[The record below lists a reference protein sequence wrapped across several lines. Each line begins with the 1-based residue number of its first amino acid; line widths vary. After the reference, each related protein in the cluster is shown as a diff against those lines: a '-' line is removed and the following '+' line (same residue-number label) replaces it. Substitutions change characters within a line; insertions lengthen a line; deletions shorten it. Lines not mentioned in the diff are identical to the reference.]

1 MPQPGINHRALGVIF
16 LVLFIDLMGFSIIFP
31 LFPDMLEY
39 YMAKAPEG
47 GVLHSLIGWLEA
59 HTSQDL
65 DKSFLVAVLF
75 GGILGSLYSLLQFVF
90 SPIWGKLSDRLGR
103 RRVLI
108 ITQTGTALSYLGW
121 IFSGE
126 LWLLLVTRAL
136 AGVMSGNIAVATAAI
151 SDVTDQKNR
160 AKGMA
165 YVGIAFAAGFLLGPA
180 IGGISA
186 QWNWLAA
193 NPSLEAWGINP
204 FSVPAAIAC
213 LLATV
218 NVIWIARGFKET
230 LNEQDRAV
238 ATASE
243 GGLGQRLTGLFRI
256 RQPDIRRSCWVN
268 FLFSLSFAGMEF
280 TLTFLAVER
289 FSYTTM
295 DNGLMFVFIG
305 FWLIITQGGI
315 VRRLAP
321 KLGEK
326 KLSLGG
332 VISAAIAFGLIAAI
346 ATQSVFFV
354 ALALLSIGA
363 GLVFPSLSAL
373 TSLYADPSEQGRFLG
388 IYRSAGALARALGP
402 LLAAMVYFHFGA
414 NTSYASGA
422 LFLILPLLIG
432 LKLRQPKKEE

>member
-1 MPQPGINHRALGVIF
+1 MSKSGINHRALGVIF
-16 LVLFIDLMGFSIIFP
+16 LVMFIDLMGFSIIFP

-39 YMAKAPEG
+39 YLAKTPEG
-47 GVLHSLIGWLEA
+47 GMLHCTIAWLEA

-65 DKSFLVAVLF
+65 DSSFLVAVLF
-75 GGILGSLYSLLQFVF
+75 GGALGSLYSLLQFVF
-90 SPIWGKLSDRLGR
+90 SPLWGKLSDRFGR
-103 RRVLI
+103 RRVLL
-108 ITQTGTALSYLGW
+108 ITQIGTALSYLGW
-121 IFSGE
+121 IFAGE

-136 AGVMSGNIAVATAAI
+136 AGVMSGNIAVATASI
-151 SDVTDQKNR
+151 SDVTDQQNR

-165 YVGIAFAAGFLLGPA
+165 YVGIAFAMGFLLGPA

-193 NPSLEAWGINP
+193 NPALEAWGINP
-204 FSVPAAIAC
+204 FSAPAAVAC
-213 LLATV
+213 VLATI

-230 LNEQDRAV
+230 LPETNRNDHPSV
-238 ATASE
+238 
-243 GGLGQRLTGLFRI
+243 GLAGRLTGLFRI
-256 RQPDIRRSCWVN
+256 PQPDIRRSCWVN
-268 FLFSLSFAGMEF
+268 FLFTLSFAGMEF

-289 FSYTTM
+289 FNYSAM

-315 VRRLAP
+315 VRRMAP
-321 KLGEK
+321 KVGEK
-326 KLSLGG
+326 KLSLAG
-332 VISAAIAFGLIAAI
+332 VLSAAVAFFLIAAI

-402 LLAAMVYFHFGA
+402 LLAAMVYFHYGSS
-414 NTSYASGA
+414 TSYATGA
-422 LFLILPLLIG
+422 VFLILPLLLA
-432 LKLRQPKKEE
+432 LKLKQPAKEG